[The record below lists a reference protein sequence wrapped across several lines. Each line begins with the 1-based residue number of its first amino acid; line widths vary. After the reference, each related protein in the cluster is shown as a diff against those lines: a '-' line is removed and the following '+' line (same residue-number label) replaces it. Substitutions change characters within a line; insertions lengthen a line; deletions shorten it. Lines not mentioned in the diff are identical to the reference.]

1 MNIRHAVICERLRLR
16 ARVFGWTPPNP
27 PTTED
32 QLDATEHGLGFVLPP
47 LLRQLYL
54 TVGNG
59 GDGILED
66 GYKVWGVRSA
76 VSLGEDDEFYRVRDL
91 EHTRSR
97 SGRRFSDET
106 VAALRARP
114 GSYIEPEFWPDG
126 FMELAFVGCS
136 VMVLLDGW
144 TGHVYIDDA
153 GETWSYMSFCA
164 PSVEDW
170 LERELDATLD
180 VITHYFP
187 EAINRGERITTPVL
201 VEESSAGRSPSSA
214 ASRPALPTL
223 AEARAETQRLR
234 AENLGDEGEDP
245 VEKAAKARYRSA
257 SSSHVSIEH
266 AGWKIQQA
274 RHRLL
279 QELYALIDI
288 LETEQAEAKGQPVGE
303 EQFLNGLRPL
313 LEADA
318 HLAYMLEQPQGGLS
332 DLYEDNRRLRDLI
345 ARSLLS

>member
-16 ARVFGWTPPNP
+16 ARVFGWRTPNP
-27 PTTED
+27 PTTEE

-66 GYKVWGVRSA
+66 GYKVWGARSA
-76 VSLGEDDEFYRVRDL
+76 VPLGEHDEFYRVRDL
-91 EHTRSR
+91 EHSRSQ
-97 SGRRFSDET
+97 SGRRFSEET
-106 VAALRARP
+106 VAILRAHP

-126 FMELAFVGCS
+126 FMELAYVGCS

-144 TGHVYIDDA
+144 TGHVYITDA
-153 GETWSYMSFCA
+153 GETWSCMSFCA

-170 LERELDATLD
+170 LERELDATLQ
-180 VITHYFP
+180 VITRYFP
-187 EAINRGERITTPVL
+187 KKKIAMPRQG
-201 VEESSAGRSPSSA
+201 EESAEGPHPSSA
-214 ASRPALPTL
+214 TYRPEMFTL
-223 AEARAETQRLR
+223 AEARAETLRLR
-234 AENLGDEGEDP
+234 AENLGDEGEDS
-245 VEKAAKARYRSA
+245 VERADQARYRSA
-257 SSSHVSIEH
+257 SNSRVPIEH
-266 AGWKIQQA
+266 TGWKIQQA

-279 QELYALIDI
+279 QELYALMDI
-288 LETEQAEAKGQPVGE
+288 LEAEQAEAKGQSVGE

-318 HLAYMLEQPQGGLS
+318 HLAYMLDQLGRGLS
-332 DLYEDNRRLRDLI
+332 DLYEDNRRRWDVI
-345 ARSLLS
+345 AQSLLR